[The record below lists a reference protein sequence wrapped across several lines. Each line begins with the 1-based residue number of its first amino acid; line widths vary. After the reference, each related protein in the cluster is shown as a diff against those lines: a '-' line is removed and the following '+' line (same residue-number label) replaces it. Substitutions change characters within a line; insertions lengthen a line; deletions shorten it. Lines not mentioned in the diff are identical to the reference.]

1 MMRSDAL
8 NLHGYPV
15 RTEMT
20 APSLHVCSTDEDESE
35 GIIVHKTLLH
45 ICSTDEEESKGII
58 VNKNLLQRCSTN
70 EDELCSRK
78 EDKSECVIKKQKD
91 AKN

>member
-1 MMRSDAL
+1 MRSDAL

-35 GIIVHKTLLH
+35 GIIVHETLLE
-45 ICSTDEEESKGII
+45 IFSTDEEESKGII
-58 VNKNLLQRCSTN
+58 VNKNLSHIYSTDEGESKGIIVN
-70 EDELCSRK
+70 KWSTEED
-78 EDKSECVIKKQKD
+78 
-91 AKN
+91 